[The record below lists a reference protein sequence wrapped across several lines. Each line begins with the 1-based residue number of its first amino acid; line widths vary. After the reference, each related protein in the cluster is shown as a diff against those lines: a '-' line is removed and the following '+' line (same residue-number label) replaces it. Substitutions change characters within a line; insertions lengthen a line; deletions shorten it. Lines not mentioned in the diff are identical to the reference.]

1 MKLSYKCENIIV
13 YFSIMPGKVYH
24 MKNRSE
30 LANFVKSNDYV
41 IVKVGA
47 EWCGPCKRIE
57 PKLMELFNQ
66 MPENVHLVKVDADEG
81 DISAALRVKVLPT
94 FLNYIKG
101 DLQDVYASG
110 DAETLVKFFES
121 TLKWMMQE

>member
-81 DISAALRVKVLPT
+81 DIAAALRVKVLPT

>member
-1 MKLSYKCENIIV
+1 MSYNSINIINC
-13 YFSIMPGKVYH
+13 FSIMPGKVLH
-24 MKNRSE
+24 MKNRGE
-30 LANFVKSNDYV
+30 LASFVKSNDYV
-41 IVKVGA
+41 IVKIGA

-66 MPENVHLVKVDADEG
+66 MPENVHLVMVDADEG
-81 DISAALRVKVLPT
+81 DIASALRVKVLPT

-110 DAETLVKFFES
+110 DADNLVKFFES
-121 TLKWMMQE
+121 TLKWMMQ